1 MRKTEIDRL
10 GKLYRVRQI
19 WKTIDRQGKQR
30 GRLGKQ
36 REMGETEIDKWGKL
50 RERWGKLKVIDWENY
65 TVLERFVKHQI
76 DRKLR
81 EVDWENRER

>member
-1 MRKTEIDRL
+1 
-10 GKLYRVRQI
+10 
-19 WKTIDRQGKQR
+19 
-30 GRLGKQ
+30 
-36 REMGETEIDKWGKL
+36 MGETEIDKWGKL